1 MNKKLKLVI
10 NNTHKN
16 NLDQKYFFEKEE
28 LKIILDLY
36 GRMVS
41 RGSWKDYG
49 LSISSKQ
56 VGFSVFKNA
65 AENALYK
72 ICKNFKPKNE
82 NLKYLIIDTNGKIL
96 KNSYDLNSLLK
107 NTNWKKL
114 SD

>member
-1 MNKKLKLVI
+1 MSNNLKLVI
-10 NNTHKN
+10 NNVNKQIEDKH
-16 NLDQKYFFEKEE
+16 FFEKDE

-36 GRMVS
+36 AKMVS
-41 RGSWKDYG
+41 EGSWKDYG

-72 ICKNFKPKNE
+72 ICKNFKPKN
-82 NLKYLIIDTNGKIL
+82 NNFKYLITDTNGKIL
-96 KNSYDLNSLLK
+96 KNSSNLPTLLR

-114 SD
+114 

>member
-1 MNKKLKLVI
+1 MIKNLKLVI
-10 NNTHKN
+10 NNTHKD

-36 GRMVS
+36 GKMVS

>member
-1 MNKKLKLVI
+1 MNNNLRLII
-10 NNTHKN
+10 NNTHNKCI
-16 NLDQKYFFEKEE
+16 DEKYFFEKNE

-36 GRMVS
+36 AKMVS
-41 RGSWKDYG
+41 EGSWRDYG
-49 LSISSKQ
+49 LSISSRQ

-72 ICKNFKPKNE
+72 ICKNFKPKNK
-82 NLKYLIIDTNGKIL
+82 NLRYLITDTNGKIL
-96 KNSYDLNSLLK
+96 KNSDNLSNLLK